1 MNRRE
6 FLRILTGS
14 AALAVGRRFAPAA
27 ADREKTDPPL
37 NFLLITADDM
47 NWDSVGVYGCK
58 VPGITPNI
66 DRLAAGGLRFQRAHI
81 TIAVCQP
88 CRQVLMTGRYPHRNG
103 GMGFYGIRQN
113 VPTLQEALREAGYF
127 QGILGKVPH
136 LAPAGKFPW
145 DVIVKAGQLRNGRGP
160 ELYRKAAA
168 DFFAKAKAAGKPFF
182 LMANSHDPHRP
193 FVGARRRRKKP
204 RPGAAQKASAPA
216 ASRIYEPQEA
226 IVPAFLPDIPNVR
239 REVAQYFGSVHR
251 CDETVG
257 AVLSALAESA
267 LADNTL
273 VMFFSDH
280 GMAFPF
286 AKTNCYFN
294 STRTPWICRW
304 PGRIKP
310 GTVDREHFISG
321 IDFMPTILAAAGV
334 TAPAGMDGKSFLPLL
349 TGGKQAGREEVFT
362 VFHETA
368 GRKKYPMRCLQDRRF
383 GYIYNAWADGKT
395 VFRNESQ
402 SGLSMNAMK
411 AAAQTDERI
420 AARVK
425 LFLYRVPEELYDFEN
440 DPAALKNLVD
450 DPKCKDVLKRMRARA
465 LATMTDKKDPLAPTF
480 REFLGG
486 LSA

>member
-6 FLRILTGS
+6 FLRMLTGS
-14 AALAVGRRFAPAA
+14 AAMAA
-27 ADREKTDPPL
+27 APGLAAAAAGTQMPGRP
-37 NFLLITADDM
+37 NFLFITADDM

-66 DRLAAGGLRFQRAHI
+66 DKLAAEGLRFQRAHI

-103 GMGFYGIRQN
+103 GMGFYGIRQEA
-113 VPTLQEALREAGYF
+113 PTLQETLKRGGYF
-127 QGILGKVPH
+127 QGIFGKVPH
-136 LAPAGKFPW
+136 LAPAGRFPW
-145 DVIVKAGQLRNGRGP
+145 DVIVNAGQLRNGRGP
-160 ELYRKAAA
+160 ELYGKATA
-168 DFFAKAKAAGKPFF
+168 DFLAKARAAGKPFF

-193 FVGARRRRKKP
+193 FVGAGRTRKKA
-204 RPGAAQKASAPA
+204 RPGAAQEAPG
-216 ASRIYEPQEA
+216 ASRVYQPAEVV
-226 IVPAFLPDIPNVR
+226 VPAFLPDIPNVR
-239 REVAQYFGSVHR
+239 KEVAQYFSSVRR

-257 AVLSALAESA
+257 AVLSALAKSP

-273 VMFFSDH
+273 VMFLSDN

-286 AKTNCYFN
+286 SKTNCYLS

-310 GTVDREHFISG
+310 GTVDSEHFISG

-334 TAPAGMDGKSFLPLL
+334 APPEGMDGKSFLPLL
-349 TGGKQAGREEVFT
+349 TGGRQAGREEVFT
-362 VFHETA
+362 VFHETSA
-368 GRKKYPMRCLQDRRF
+368 RKKYPMRCLQDRRF

-395 VFRNESQ
+395 AFRNESQ
-402 SGLSMNAMK
+402 AGLSMNAMK
-411 AAAQTDERI
+411 AAAETDKSI

-450 DPKCKDVLKRMRARA
+450 DPKHKDVLKKMRARA
-465 LATMTDKKDPLAPTF
+465 LAVMAEKEDPLAPTF

-486 LSA
+486 LGA

>member
-6 FLRILTGS
+6 FLRMLTGP
-14 AALAVGRRFAPAA
+14 AAWAVGRRFAPAA
-27 ADREKTDPPL
+27 AGREKAGRPL

-58 VPGITPNI
+58 VPGITPNL
-66 DRLAAGGLRFQRAHI
+66 DKLAAEGMRFERAHI

-103 GMGFYGIRQN
+103 GMGFYGIRQEA
-113 VPTLQEALREAGYF
+113 PTLQEVLQRGGYF

-136 LAPAGKFPW
+136 LAPAKRFPW
-145 DVIVKAGQLRNGRGP
+145 DVIARAGQLRSGRGP
-160 ELYRKAAA
+160 GLYRKAAA

-193 FVGARRRRKKP
+193 FVGARRRKRKP
-204 RPGAAQKASAPA
+204 RPGAAQKAPA
-216 ASRIYEPQEA
+216 ASRIYEPEEVV
-226 IVPAFLPDIPNVR
+226 VPAFLPDIPNVR
-239 REVAQYFGSVHR
+239 KEVAQYFSSVHR

-257 AVLSALAESA
+257 AVLSALAESG

-273 VMFFSDH
+273 VMFLSDN

-286 AKTNCYFN
+286 AKTNCYLS

-304 PGRIKP
+304 PGRTKP
-310 GTVDREHFISG
+310 GTVEREHFISG
-321 IDFMPTILAAAGV
+321 IDFMPTILDAAGL
-334 TAPAGMDGKSFLPLL
+334 APPPGMDGKSFLPLL
-349 TGGKQAGREEVFT
+349 TGGKQAGRERVFT

-368 GRKKYPMRCLQDRRF
+368 GRRKYPMRCLQDRRF
-383 GYIYNAWADGKT
+383 GYIYNAWSDGKT

-411 AAAQTDERI
+411 AAARTDEHI

-425 LFLYRVPEELYDFEN
+425 LFLYRVPEELYDFES
-440 DPAALKNLVD
+440 DPAALKNLAD
-450 DPKCKDVLKRMRARA
+450 DPKHKNVLKKMRAAA
-465 LATMTDKKDPLAPTF
+465 LALMTEKKDPLAPTF
-480 REFLGG
+480 RKFLDGLGG
-486 LSA
+486 